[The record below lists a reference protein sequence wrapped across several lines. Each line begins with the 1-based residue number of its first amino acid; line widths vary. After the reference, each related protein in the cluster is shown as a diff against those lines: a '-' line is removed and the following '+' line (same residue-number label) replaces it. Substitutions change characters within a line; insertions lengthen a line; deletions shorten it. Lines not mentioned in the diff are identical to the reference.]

1 MEKRGIPSAL
11 FPEGFNE
18 KAFTENGNLM
28 FIFLRMSYILLLKQE
43 SEGEKRKAKFMKET
57 TNEFRNKSRMKERK
71 KKWKK
76 RIRKRERSNTELV

>member
-1 MEKRGIPSAL
+1 MRGIPSAL

-43 SEGEKRKAKFMKET
+43 SEREKRKAKFMKET
-57 TNEFRNKSRMKERK
+57 TNEFRNENGMKERK
-71 KKWKK
+71 KN
-76 RIRKRERSNTELV
+76 ERNESEKEKEVTQS

>member
-43 SEGEKRKAKFMKET
+43 SEREKRKAKFMKET
-57 TNEFRNKSRMKERK
+57 TNEFRNENGMKERK
-71 KKWKK
+71 KN
-76 RIRKRERSNTELV
+76 ERNESEKEKEVTQS